1 MYIESLIA
9 LLCIIIVFLLNR
21 TFNKKKEIL
30 VIGSSPNLLNIENGN
45 KIDKYKYICRFNDYK
60 IEGFEDYVGGK
71 TTHWI
76 TGVSKH
82 AMVKGRKINNLT
94 VLCAYNLNTFE
105 NILLEAAA
113 GENLGFEGFCNVC

>member
-1 MYIESLIA
+1 MYIGSLIV

-60 IEGFEDYVGGK
+60 I
-71 TTHWI
+71 
-76 TGVSKH
+76 
-82 AMVKGRKINNLT
+82 
-94 VLCAYNLNTFE
+94 
-105 NILLEAAA
+105 
-113 GENLGFEGFCNVC
+113 